1 VKTYIIAWRNIW
13 RNRKRTLITIAAVLF
28 AVFLSTFMSSMQ
40 EGTYGRMI
48 QNTVSFYSGY
58 IQVHDSNF
66 WESRSIN
73 DIYAPTE
80 DFEASLLQTHNVT
93 TTFPRLESFT
103 LLSTGENTKASALI
117 GIDPQKEDQVTG
129 TAQWVVQGEYL
140 ERDSD
145 GMLLAINLAKQLDAE
160 VGDTLVLLGMGYHG
174 NTAAALVPITGILDF
189 PSPGMNSFGCYM
201 AIEKAREYFSADGMV
216 TSTVVMID
224 DYKKINQTKQAL
236 EQRLDDRYSV
246 MTWEEM
252 QPEVVQ
258 MIQQDR
264 MGGVLMKGILYLV
277 IGFGILGTIIMM
289 MSERK
294 KEMGIM
300 VAVGMQK
307 TRLGKIIFFET
318 LYIGLIGILAGFAL
332 SLPVIAYLVGNP
344 IPLPAD
350 MAEAYEKF
358 GMEAKMFF
366 SLYYP
371 IFLNQVAIIFVITLA
386 VYLYPLFTVY
396 KMNLIKTLRG

>member
-1 VKTYIIAWRNIW
+1 
-13 RNRKRTLITIAAVLF
+13 
-28 AVFLSTFMSSMQ
+28 
-40 EGTYGRMI
+40 
-48 QNTVSFYSGY
+48 
-58 IQVHDSNF
+58 
-66 WESRSIN
+66 
-73 DIYAPTE
+73 
-80 DFEASLLQTHNVT
+80 LLQTHNVT